1 PDRLYTRADG
11 SDFDDLNIYAVSA
24 QTFLNR
30 LRLPFS
36 MQIVPVF
43 GGPPTPKTLWWLT
56 GLMLMLEGLAQL
68 SDRGWFG
75 VLDLRG
81 LMISYGAFWDFL
93 FPPGAVH
100 QALFPGQSYSM
111 LLTHAFL
118 HAGTIHVLMNAVIF
132 IALGKTLA
140 VYFGLRL
147 VMVTMLLGALSSG
160 VAFGLLEST
169 AAPMVGASGV
179 VFAFIGLWLQA
190 SRSELKRLGRPGRST
205 ASVMMS
211 LIVIHVLLHVFMGGQ
226 IAWQA
231 HLGGFVAGYFL
242 MPWLIDRSHSPTY

>member
-1 PDRLYTRADG
+1 
-11 SDFDDLNIYAVSA
+11 
-24 QTFLNR
+24 
-30 LRLPFS
+30 
-36 MQIVPVF
+36 
-43 GGPPTPKTLWWLT
+43 
-56 GLMLMLEGLAQL
+56 
-68 SDRGWFG
+68 
-75 VLDLRG
+75 
-81 LMISYGAFWDFL
+81 MISYGAFWGFL
-93 FPPGAVH
+93 FPPGAVD

-111 LLTHAFL
+111 LLTHALL

>member
-1 PDRLYTRADG
+1 
-11 SDFDDLNIYAVSA
+11 
-24 QTFLNR
+24 
-30 LRLPFS
+30 
-36 MQIVPVF
+36 MQIIPVF

-93 FPPGAVH
+93 FPPGAVD

-111 LLTHAFL
+111 LMTHAFL
-118 HAGTIHVLMNAVIF
+118 HAGTIHVLMNTVIF

-147 VMVTMLLGALSSG
+147 VMLTMLLGAVSSG

-190 SRSELKRLGRPGRST
+190 SRSELKRIGRPGRST

>member
-1 PDRLYTRADG
+1 
-11 SDFDDLNIYAVSA
+11 
-24 QTFLNR
+24 
-30 LRLPFS
+30 

-147 VMVTMLLGALSSG
+147 VMFTMLLGALSSG

-242 MPWLIDRSHSPTY
+242 IPWLIDRSY

>member
-1 PDRLYTRADG
+1 
-11 SDFDDLNIYAVSA
+11 
-24 QTFLNR
+24 
-30 LRLPFS
+30 

-43 GGPPTPKTLWWLT
+43 GGPPTPKMLWWLT

-93 FPPGAVH
+93 FPPGAVD
-100 QALFPGQSYSM
+100 QALFPGQSFSM

-147 VMVTMLLGALSSG
+147 VMLTMLLGAVSSG

-242 MPWLIDRSHSPTY
+242 MPWLIDRSRSPTY

>member
-1 PDRLYTRADG
+1 
-11 SDFDDLNIYAVSA
+11 
-24 QTFLNR
+24 
-30 LRLPFS
+30 
-36 MQIVPVF
+36 MQIIPVF

-93 FPPGAVH
+93 FPPRAGD

-111 LLTHAFL
+111 LMTHAFL
-118 HAGTIHVLMNAVIF
+118 HAGTIHVLMNTVIF

-147 VMVTMLLGALSSG
+147 VMLTMLLGAVSSG

-179 VFAFIGLWLQA
+179 VL
-190 SRSELKRLGRPGRST
+190 RSLGC
-205 ASVMMS
+205 
-211 LIVIHVLLHVFMGGQ
+211 
-226 IAWQA
+226 
-231 HLGGFVAGYFL
+231 GFRRRAVN
-242 MPWLIDRSHSPTY
+242 

>member
-1 PDRLYTRADG
+1 
-11 SDFDDLNIYAVSA
+11 
-24 QTFLNR
+24 
-30 LRLPFS
+30 

-147 VMVTMLLGALSSG
+147 VMLTMLLGAVSSG

>member
-1 PDRLYTRADG
+1 
-11 SDFDDLNIYAVSA
+11 
-24 QTFLNR
+24 
-30 LRLPFS
+30 

-81 LMISYGAFWDFL
+81 LMISYGAFWDCL
-93 FPPGAVH
+93 FPPGAVD

-111 LLTHAFL
+111 LLTHALL

-140 VYFGLRL
+140 VYFGLWL
-147 VMVTMLLGALSSG
+147 VMLTMLLGAVSSG
-160 VAFGLLEST
+160 VAFGLLQST

-211 LIVIHVLLHVFMGGQ
+211 LIVMHLLLHVFMGGQ

>member
-1 PDRLYTRADG
+1 
-11 SDFDDLNIYAVSA
+11 
-24 QTFLNR
+24 
-30 LRLPFS
+30 

-93 FPPGAVH
+93 FPPGAVD

-111 LLTHAFL
+111 LLTHALL

-147 VMVTMLLGALSSG
+147 VMLTMLLGACEQWSRFWLVGINSRPDG
-160 VAFGLLEST
+160 RRIRCGLC
-169 AAPMVGASGV
+169 VHWVVASG
-179 VFAFIGLWLQA
+179 
-190 SRSELKRLGRPGRST
+190 
-205 ASVMMS
+205 
-211 LIVIHVLLHVFMGGQ
+211 
-226 IAWQA
+226 IAQ
-231 HLGGFVAGYFL
+231 
-242 MPWLIDRSHSPTY
+242 

>member
-1 PDRLYTRADG
+1 
-11 SDFDDLNIYAVSA
+11 
-24 QTFLNR
+24 
-30 LRLPFS
+30 

-140 VYFGLRL
+140 VCFGLRL
-147 VMVTMLLGALSSG
+147 VMLTMLLGALSSG

>member
-1 PDRLYTRADG
+1 
-11 SDFDDLNIYAVSA
+11 
-24 QTFLNR
+24 
-30 LRLPFS
+30 

-147 VMVTMLLGALSSG
+147 VMLTMLLGAVSSG

-211 LIVIHVLLHVFMGGQ
+211 LIVIHLLLHVFMGGQ

>member
-1 PDRLYTRADG
+1 VK
-11 SDFDDLNIYAVSA
+11 I
-24 QTFLNR
+24 
-30 LRLPFS
+30 
-36 MQIVPVF
+36 IPVF
-43 GGPPTPKTLWWLT
+43 GGPPTPQILWLLT

-93 FPPGAVH
+93 FPPDAVDR
-100 QALFPGQSYSM
+100 ALFTGQSYTM
-111 LLTHAFL
+111 LVTHAFL

-140 VYFGLRL
+140 VYLGLRL
-147 VMVTMLLGALSSG
+147 VMLTMLIGAVSSG

-179 VFAFIGLWLQA
+179 VFALIGLWLQT

-205 ASVMMS
+205 ASVIIS

-231 HLGGFVAGYFL
+231 HLGGFIAGYFL
-242 MPWLIDRSHSPTY
+242 MPWLIDRSHSPSY

>member
-1 PDRLYTRADG
+1 
-11 SDFDDLNIYAVSA
+11 
-24 QTFLNR
+24 
-30 LRLPFS
+30 

-93 FPPGAVH
+93 FPPGAVD

-205 ASVMMS
+205 ASVIMS

-242 MPWLIDRSHSPTY
+242 MPWLIDRSHSPTH